1 MHLYIRNDL
10 YDKVISAMESIEK
23 HYHMMP
29 TVNKVIWPLLEVPEE
44 KVIWIVYD
52 ETVLCID
59 VMKMEVSQDLFGVYY
74 TSRTD
79 SYLLMKNPESGEWE

>member
-29 TVNKVIWPLLEVPEE
+29 TVNKVIWPFLEVPEE
-44 KVIWIVYD
+44 
-52 ETVLCID
+52 
-59 VMKMEVSQDLFGVYY
+59 
-74 TSRTD
+74 R
-79 SYLLMKNPESGEWE
+79 